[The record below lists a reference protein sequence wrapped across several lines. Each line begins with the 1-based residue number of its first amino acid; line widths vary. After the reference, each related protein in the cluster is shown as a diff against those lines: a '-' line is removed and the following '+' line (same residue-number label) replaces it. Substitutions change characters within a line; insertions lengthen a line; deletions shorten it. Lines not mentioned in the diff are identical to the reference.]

1 MDVVSEDSRGIQQ
14 TLEGDRAAY
23 DAIVRRY
30 ESRIFSL
37 ICMMIKDRSSA
48 EEVAQDT
55 FLRAFNNLTRFDQS
69 RPFYPWL
76 ARIAARLAINWLN
89 RTGTALSKMNSHAD
103 LEAISA
109 DQCEPADQLTAER
122 AAVGLWQHV
131 EQLPSGERAAVLM
144 FYKQELTV
152 SEIADVLGVTSG
164 TIKTF
169 LYRGRQHLRTR
180 LQQQG
185 EAL

>member
-1 MDVVSEDSRGIQQ
+1 MDVEFEDSRCIQH
-14 TLEGDRAAY
+14 TLEDDPAAY
-23 DAIVRRY
+23 NEIVRRY

-55 FLRAFNNLTRFDQS
+55 FLRAFNNLTRFDQA

-76 ARIAARLAINWLN
+76 ASIAARLAINWLN
-89 RTGTALSKMNSHAD
+89 RTGVTLSRLNSGSDPDA
-103 LEAISA
+103 APS
-109 DQCEPADQLTAER
+109 DQSEPAEKLDSER

-131 EQLPSGERAAVLM
+131 EQLPAGERAAVLM

-152 SEIADVLGVTSG
+152 AEIAEVLGVASG

-169 LYRGRQHLRTR
+169 LHRGRQHLKTR

-185 EAL
+185 DAL